1 MSTPIIQGPK
11 GTRDFYPEDM
21 SFLQHIFDSWHRS
34 CRLYGFEQYEGPM
47 FEHLDLYTQ
56 KSGDE
61 IEKQLYSFEDK
72 GGRHIALRPELTPTL
87 ARMVAAQGTNLKRP
101 VRWYSISRL
110 FRYERMQ
117 KGRLREFIQLN
128 MDILG
133 VEDVSADAELIA
145 AAVDM
150 MRAFG
155 FDESD
160 FKARVSSRTLLEEMF
175 LACGVGHER
184 LSGLYALLDK
194 KNKIAPE
201 EFERELYEVVG
212 GGEVCDR
219 IKALFNCS
227 GIDEVE
233 RFAASLWIPTEVSIQ
248 PNPSV
253 STVSAQTASSVST
266 QSGSSVPIKQTG
278 SIDRLKK
285 LFSLIDAYGLKDYVV
300 FDIGIVRGLAYYT
313 GFVFELF
320 DINGGFRAIA
330 GGGRY
335 DKLVGLYGGPP
346 TPAVGFAAGDVVLGE
361 LIKAK
366 SLAPKKLPRSDVFIV
381 SIDGGAQAEAINT
394 ARRLR
399 SVNISCEF
407 SLKDGMNI
415 GKQLKSAD
423 AAGSKYALF
432 IGGDEA
438 KAGQMR
444 LKDLA
449 NGNEELI
456 DAGDMEARLAKLM
469 EKGAYFGGR

>member
-1 MSTPIIQGPK
+1 MSTQIIQGPK

-56 KSGDE
+56 KSGAE

-72 GGRHIALRPELTPTL
+72 GGRQIALRPELTPTL

-150 MRAFG
+150 MRQFG
-155 FDESD
+155 FDDSD

-175 LACGVGHER
+175 LACGVGQDK
-184 LSGLYALLDK
+184 LPTLYALLDK
-194 KNKIAPE
+194 KGKIAPE
-201 EFERELYEVVG
+201 EFERELSEAAG
-212 GGEVCDR
+212 GGEICGKV
-219 IKALFNCS
+219 KALFNCA
-227 GIDEVE
+227 GIDDVE
-233 RFAASLWIPTEVSIQ
+233 KFAASLGVNI
-248 PNPSV
+248 
-253 STVSAQTASSVST
+253 
-266 QSGSSVPIKQTG
+266 G
-278 SIDRLKK
+278 SIAQLKK

-313 GFVFELF
+313 GIVFELF
-320 DINGGFRAIA
+320 DVRGNLRAIA

-366 SLAPKKLPRSDVFIV
+366 SLTPKKPPRSDVFIV
-381 SIDGGAQAEAINT
+381 SIDSGAEAEAIET

-399 SVNISCEF
+399 FAKISCEF
-407 SLKDGMNI
+407 PLKGGLNV
-415 GKQLKSAD
+415 GKQLKLAD
-423 AAGSKYALF
+423 AAGSRYALF

-438 KAGQMR
+438 KSGQAR

-449 NGNEELI
+449 TGSEELI
-456 DAGDMEARLAKLM
+456 DAARLEERLVDIIS
-469 EKGAYFGGR
+469 

>member
-1 MSTPIIQGPK
+1 MSAQIIQGPK

-21 SFLQHIFDSWHRS
+21 SFLQYIFDSWHRS

-56 KSGDE
+56 KSGAE

-72 GGRHIALRPELTPTL
+72 GGRQIALRPELTPTL

-133 VEDVSADAELIA
+133 IEDASADAELIA

-175 LACGVGHER
+175 LACGVSQDK
-184 LSGLYALLDK
+184 LPTLYALLDK
-194 KNKIAPE
+194 KGKIAPD
-201 EFERELYEVVG
+201 EFERELAEAVG
-212 GGEVCDR
+212 GGEICGK
-219 IKALFNCS
+219 IKALFNCG
-227 GIDEVE
+227 GIDDVE
-233 RFAASLWIPTEVSIQ
+233 SFAKSVGIDTSVSIQ
-248 PNPSV
+248 QG
-253 STVSAQTASSVST
+253 SAQQAST
-266 QSGSSVPIKQTG
+266 QQPRIN
-278 SIDRLKK
+278 SIAQLKK
-285 LFSLIDAYGLKDYVV
+285 LFSLIDAYGLKEYVV

-313 GFVFELF
+313 GIVFELF
-320 DINGGFRAIA
+320 DVRGNLRAIA

-335 DKLVGLYGGPP
+335 DKLVGLYGGPA

-366 SLAPKKLPRSDVFIV
+366 SLVPKKSSRSDVFII
-381 SIDGGAQAEAINT
+381 SIDNDAEAEAIKT
-394 ARRLR
+394 AQRLR
-399 SVNISCEF
+399 SANISCEF
-407 SLKDGMNI
+407 PLKGGLNV
-415 GKQLKSAD
+415 GKQLKLAD

-438 KAGQMR
+438 KSGQAR

-449 NGNEELI
+449 TGNEELI
-456 DAGDMEARLAKLM
+456 DTVNIIDTLKRNC
-469 EKGAYFGGR
+469 

>member
-1 MSTPIIQGPK
+1 MSTQIIQGPK

-21 SFLQHIFDSWHRS
+21 SFLQRIFDSWHRS

-56 KSGDE
+56 KSGAE

-72 GGRHIALRPELTPTL
+72 GGRQLALRPELTPTL
-87 ARMVAAQGTNLKRP
+87 ARMVAAVGTNLKRP

-145 AAVDM
+145 AAIDM

-155 FDESD
+155 FDEND

-175 LACGVGHER
+175 LACGVERER
-184 LSGLYALLDK
+184 LPGLYTLLDK
-194 KNKIAPE
+194 KNKITPE
-201 EFERELYEVVG
+201 EFERELSETVG
-212 GGEVCDR
+212 DWEVCDR
-219 IKALFNCS
+219 VKALFNCA
-227 GIDEVE
+227 GLDDVE
-233 RFAASLWIPTEVSIQ
+233 KFAASVGVPAE
-248 PNPSV
+248 PGPPV
-253 STVSAQTASSVST
+253 STR
-266 QSGSSVPIKQTG
+266 QTG
-278 SIDRLKK
+278 SIAKLKK

-313 GFVFELF
+313 GIVFELF
-320 DINGGFRAIA
+320 DIRGGLRAIA

-335 DKLVGLYGGPP
+335 DKLVELYGGPP
-346 TPAVGFAAGDVVLGE
+346 TPAAGFAAGDVVLGE

-366 SLAPKKLPRSDVFIV
+366 SLTPERTPRSDIFIV
-381 SIDGGAQAEAINT
+381 SIDGDTQAETIKT
-394 ARRLR
+394 AQRLR
-399 SVNISCEF
+399 ATNISCEF
-407 SLKDGMNI
+407 SLKDGMNV
-415 GKQLKSAD
+415 GKQLKTAD

-432 IGGDEA
+432 IGGNEA
-438 KAGQMR
+438 KSGQMR
-444 LKDLA
+444 LKDLT

-456 DAGDMEARLAKLM
+456 DAVDMEKCLIPVIKRQ
-469 EKGAYFGGR
+469 EPHGANRVRPAFEH

>member
-1 MSTPIIQGPK
+1 MSTQIIQGPK

-21 SFLQHIFDSWHRS
+21 SFLQYIFDSWHRS

-56 KSGDE
+56 KSGAE

-72 GGRHIALRPELTPTL
+72 GGRQIALRPELTPTL

-133 VEDVSADAELIA
+133 IEDVSADAELIA
-145 AAVDM
+145 AAIDM
-150 MRAFG
+150 MRRFG

-175 LACGVGHER
+175 LACGLGQDK
-184 LSGLYALLDK
+184 LPTLYALLDK
-194 KNKIAPE
+194 KGKIAPE
-201 EFERELYEVVG
+201 EFERELAEAAG
-212 GGEVCDR
+212 GGEVCDKV
-219 IKALFNCS
+219 KALFNCA
-227 GIDEVE
+227 GLNDVE
-233 RFAASLWIPTEVSIQ
+233 KFAGSLGVNI
-248 PNPSV
+248 
-253 STVSAQTASSVST
+253 
-266 QSGSSVPIKQTG
+266 G
-278 SIDRLKK
+278 SIAQLKR

-313 GFVFELF
+313 GIVFELF
-320 DINGGFRAIA
+320 DVRGSLRAIA

-335 DKLVGLYGGPP
+335 DKLVGLYGGPA

-366 SLAPKKLPRSDVFIV
+366 SLAPKILPRSDVFIV
-381 SIDGGAQAEAINT
+381 SIDSGAQAEAIKT
-394 ARRLR
+394 AQLLR
-399 SVNISCEF
+399 SADISCEF
-407 SLKDGMNI
+407 PLKSGLNV

-438 KAGQMR
+438 KSGQAR

-449 NGNEELI
+449 TGNEELI
-456 DAGDMEARLAKLM
+456 DTVNIVDTLKRN
-469 EKGAYFGGR
+469 R

>member
-1 MSTPIIQGPK
+1 MPALFINGAVMSAQIIQGPK
-11 GTRDFYPEDM
+11 GTRDFYPDDM
-21 SFLQHIFDSWHRS
+21 SFLQYIFDSWHRS

-56 KSGDE
+56 KSGAE

-72 GGRHIALRPELTPTL
+72 GGRQIALRPELTPTL

-133 VEDVSADAELIA
+133 VEDVTADAELIA
-145 AAVDM
+145 AAIDM
-150 MRAFG
+150 MRGFG

-175 LACGVGHER
+175 LACGVGQEK
-184 LSGLYALLDK
+184 LPALYALLDK
-194 KNKIAPE
+194 KGKIAPE
-201 EFERELYEVVG
+201 EFERELAEAVG
-212 GGEVCDR
+212 GGNVCG
-219 IKALFNCS
+219 KVKELFNCAGLDDVETFAKS
-227 GIDEVE
+227 VGINT
-233 RFAASLWIPTEVSIQ
+233 SVSIQ
-248 PNPSV
+248 
-253 STVSAQTASSVST
+253 QVST
-266 QSGSSVPIKQTG
+266 QQQPKTSSIAQ
-278 SIDRLKK
+278 LKK

-313 GFVFELF
+313 GIVFELF
-320 DINGGFRAIA
+320 DVRGSLRAIA

-335 DKLVGLYGGPP
+335 DKLVGLYGGPA

-366 SLAPKKLPRSDVFIV
+366 SLAPKKSSRSDVFIV
-381 SIDGGAQAEAINT
+381 SIDSDAETEAIKT
-394 ARRLR
+394 AQRLR
-399 SVNISCEF
+399 SANISCEF
-407 SLKDGMNI
+407 PLKGGLNV
-415 GKQLKSAD
+415 GKQLKLAD

-438 KAGQMR
+438 KSGQAR

-449 NGNEELI
+449 TGSEELI
-456 DAGDMEARLAKLM
+456 DTVNIIDTIKRKC
-469 EKGAYFGGR
+469 

>member
-1 MSTPIIQGPK
+1 
-11 GTRDFYPEDM
+11 M
-21 SFLQHIFDSWHRS
+21 SFLQYIFDTWHRS

-56 KSGDE
+56 KSGAE

-72 GGRHIALRPELTPTL
+72 GGRQIALRPELTPTL
-87 ARMVAAQGTNLKRP
+87 ARMVAAMGTNLKRP

-133 VEDVSADAELIA
+133 IEDVSADAELIA

-155 FDESD
+155 FDGND

-175 LACGVGHER
+175 LVCGVER
-184 LSGLYALLDK
+184 GRLPGLYALLDR
-194 KNKIAPE
+194 KNKTAPE
-201 EFERELYEVVG
+201 EFERELSETAG
-212 GGEVCDR
+212 SAEIRDR
-219 IKALFNCS
+219 VKALFNCA
-227 GIDEVE
+227 GLDDVE
-233 RFAASLWIPTEVSIQ
+233 KFAASLG
-248 PNPSV
+248 V
-253 STVSAQTASSVST
+253 STEIST
-266 QSGSSVPIKQTG
+266 QQTG
-278 SIDRLKK
+278 SIAKLKK
-285 LFSLIDAYGLKDYVV
+285 LFSLIDAYGLKDYAV

-313 GFVFELF
+313 GTVFELV
-320 DINGGFRAIA
+320 DIGGNLRALA

-366 SLAPKKLPRSDVFIV
+366 SLSPQKTPRSDVFIV
-381 SIDGGAQAEAINT
+381 SIDSDTQTETIKTAQ
-394 ARRLR
+394 RLR
-399 SVNISCEF
+399 AANISCEF
-407 SLKDGMNI
+407 SLKDGMNV

-423 AAGSKYALF
+423 AAGSKYALL

-438 KAGQMR
+438 KSGKAR
-444 LKDLA
+444 LKDLVS
-449 NGNEELI
+449 GNEELI
-456 DAGDMEARLAKLM
+456 DATELEKRLTGYLAKQCLN
-469 EKGAYFGGR
+469 GH